1 MKETTEILLNNNLK
15 ELKLSTMIKSY
26 KALERQA
33 IESKW
38 SYDEFLLELT
48 QLELAVRSENSLK
61 RRLREAK
68 FPLMKSFENFDYQ
81 SAPGLNVLLIK
92 DLIRCEYI
100 NQNRNVILLGKSGTG
115 NYRKFLFMERNNN
128 SL

>member
-1 MKETTEILLNNNLK
+1 
-15 ELKLSTMIKSY
+15 
-26 KALERQA
+26 
-33 IESKW
+33 
-38 SYDEFLLELT
+38 
-48 QLELAVRSENSLK
+48 
-61 RRLREAK
+61 
-68 FPLMKSFENFDYQ
+68 MKSFENFDYQ